1 MADRPLEGKVALVTG
16 AGSPIGFG
24 RRMTFALTAAGAR
37 VAMVDIKE
45 EWLNQTADE
54 VRAANGKD
62 SVLPVVAS
70 VADPDDAARAVESAI
85 SSLGGLDILV
95 NNAGTNP
102 RNVGLTTEFREK
114 CWEVSPEAWVRVYA
128 VNCSGPFFT
137 VRAAVG
143 HMIEKGWG
151 RIIGVTTSLDTMYR
165 AYGSPYGPSKAGHE
179 AFMATL
185 CQELDGTGV
194 TANVLVPGAAGQHQP
209 DTAGRSLRPGSAH
222 SASGHGKAGG
232 LACFGGVQ
240 RHQRPAL
247 HRLPLGRD
255 GAAGRAVVQGER
267 ARRVAPGGAGRH
279 RAGPVGPVLPVAA
292 GRREPEPRGE

>member
-45 EWLNQTADE
+45 EWLNQTAGE

-70 VADPDDAARAVESAI
+70 VADPEDAARAVESAI
-85 SSLGGLDILV
+85 SNLGGLDVLV

-102 RNVGLTTEFREK
+102 RNVGLTSEFRMK
-114 CWEVSPEAWVRVYA
+114 CWEVSPEAWQRVVA
-128 VNCSGPFFT
+128 VNCSGPFYT

-143 HMIEKGWG
+143 HMIDKGWG

-165 AYGSPYGPSKAGHE
+165 AHGSPYGPSKAGHE

-185 CQELDGTGV
+185 CQELEGTGV
-194 TANVLVPGAAGQHQP
+194 TANVLVPGGPANTNLLPPDIDWDRNQLIQPPVMEKPVVWLASEASNGINGRRFIACHWDETLPLEDRLSKAGAPAAWPQAGQ
-209 DTAGRSLRPGSAH
+209 
-222 SASGHGKAGG
+222 
-232 LACFGGVQ
+232 
-240 RHQRPAL
+240 PAI
-247 HRLPLGRD
+247 
-255 GAAGRAVVQGER
+255 
-267 ARRVAPGGAGRH
+267 APGR
-279 RAGPVGPVLPVAA
+279 
-292 GRREPEPRGE
+292 

>member
-85 SSLGGLDILV
+85 SNLGGLDILV

-194 TANVLVPGAAGQHQP
+194 TANVLVPGGPANTNLIPQDAPYDRDQLIQPPVMEKPVVWLASEASNGINGRRFIAYHWDETVPLEERLSKASAPVAWPQAGQ
-209 DTAGRSLRPGSAH
+209 
-222 SASGHGKAGG
+222 
-232 LACFGGVQ
+232 
-240 RHQRPAL
+240 
-247 HRLPLGRD
+247 
-255 GAAGRAVVQGER
+255 AAI
-267 ARRVAPGGAGRH
+267 APGR
-279 RAGPVGPVLPVAA
+279 
-292 GRREPEPRGE
+292 

>member
-70 VADPDDAARAVESAI
+70 VADPEDAARAVESAI

-185 CQELDGTGV
+185 CQELEGTGV
-194 TANVLVPGAAGQHQP
+194 TANVLVPGGPANTNLIPQDAPYDRDQLIQPPVMEKPVVWLASEASNGINGRRFIAYHWDETVPLEERLSKTSAPVAWPQAGQ
-209 DTAGRSLRPGSAH
+209 
-222 SASGHGKAGG
+222 
-232 LACFGGVQ
+232 
-240 RHQRPAL
+240 
-247 HRLPLGRD
+247 
-255 GAAGRAVVQGER
+255 AAI
-267 ARRVAPGGAGRH
+267 APGR
-279 RAGPVGPVLPVAA
+279 
-292 GRREPEPRGE
+292 

>member
-194 TANVLVPGAAGQHQP
+194 TANVLVPGGPANTNLIPQDAPYDRDQLIQPPVMEKPVVWLASEASNGINGRRFIAYHWDETVPLEERLSKASAPVAWPQAGQ
-209 DTAGRSLRPGSAH
+209 
-222 SASGHGKAGG
+222 
-232 LACFGGVQ
+232 
-240 RHQRPAL
+240 
-247 HRLPLGRD
+247 
-255 GAAGRAVVQGER
+255 AAI
-267 ARRVAPGGAGRH
+267 APGR
-279 RAGPVGPVLPVAA
+279 
-292 GRREPEPRGE
+292 